1 MNEQIIF
8 RELTNGTQCLY
19 DTRSCKFFPNGGV
32 NNEFNKDELKN
43 LANAVARKPFR
54 TIIEL
59 AEYPV
64 YDGDN
69 GYATHMIAKNY
80 LKLNPDILLKVGEAV
95 KGKVDKKMT
104 RTKKTPRDVWADAPT
119 TETGEKRGRGR
130 PRKNPVETTSTD
142 TVPTVTAETGEKRGR
157 GRPRKNPVEAVQI
170 GEKRGRGRPRKNPV
184 EAVEVGEKRG
194 RGRPR
199 KNPESV
205 VVGEKRGRGRPRKNP
220 VIEPKAS
227 TVVGLATVGEKR
239 GRGRPRKNPVEVP
252 QIGEKRGRGRPR
264 KNPVEAI
271 QVSAK
276 RGRGRPRKNPGNEI
290 VINGITYVAKA

>member
-1 MNEQIIF
+1 MNEQIIY

-32 NNEFNKDELKN
+32 NNEFNRDELKN
-43 LANAVARKPFR
+43 LANSVARKPFK

-59 AEYPV
+59 AQFPV

-80 LKLNPDILLKVGEAV
+80 LALNPDILLKVNETV

-104 RTKKTPRDVWADAPT
+104 RTKKTPRDAWADAPT
-119 TETGEKRGRGR
+119 TESGEKRGRGRPRKNPVESASTPSTPSAPTTSVPVQTGEKRGRGR
-130 PRKNPVETTSTD
+130 PRKNPVVEA
-142 TVPTVTAETGEKRGR
+142 VQVGEKRGR

-184 EAVEVGEKRG
+184 V
-194 RGRPR
+194 
-199 KNPESV
+199 
-205 VVGEKRGRGRPRKNP
+205 
-220 VIEPKAS
+220 EPKAS

-239 GRGRPRKNPVEVP
+239 GRGRPRKNPVQAV

-264 KNPVEAI
+264 KNPI
-271 QVSAK
+271 
-276 RGRGRPRKNPGNEI
+276 GEI
-290 VINGITYVAKA
+290 IINGVTYVAKM